1 MASGRV
7 ATIQSDGLY
16 LYAIINAAESTGFSV
31 KPLVYLPL
39 GCDSEKRRMTII
51 IFLLF
56 AQTSMWCS
64 LLFRAAAGHA
74 EVLIFEG
81 SVRAVG
87 GRSN

>member
-1 MASGRV
+1 MGSGRV
-7 ATIQSDGLY
+7 STIQSDKLY
-16 LYAIINAAESTGFSV
+16 LYAIINAAESTGFSIKRV
-31 KPLVYLPL
+31 A
-39 GCDSEKRRMTII
+39 CDSAKKRRMTII
-51 IFLLF
+51 MFLLF

-64 LLFRAAAGHA
+64 LPFRAVAGHA